1 MPFILTRTASFSLTP
16 SLQMFI
22 VWYIPKDWSS
32 TSQLQVQRFPKVM
45 VKFELSI
52 EEQNLE

>member
-52 EEQNLE
+52 GEQNLE